1 MPGMSPGDPVSTLST
16 ASLHALLAAL
26 KAQGCRV
33 PAEMGQALQDLCLAS
48 AHDNP
53 IAQAQARV
61 LLQQAACDLHWA
73 APRWDLAPA
82 QGDPLTPWGSVWLGP
97 VDGVWQVWLRSAQ
110 EGWHRLDSQ
119 EQALPPTPA
128 PGLGG
133 WLIVPQGLPQAVEMS
148 GGTGSTMTG
157 DAASTTA
164 NSESANYWGWVLG
177 LLRGRVLGIMAASVL
192 INLGLVIL
200 PLFAMLVYDKVVYNG
215 VFETLWAL
223 AGGVMIFVLL
233 ELVVRLLRARQIERL
248 ALVLDERVDRHLFS
262 SLLQPTGRA
271 GSQPGMAARFLTL
284 YRDLAGARDFFSANY
299 LLAVADLPFVV
310 LIWVVIALIAWP
322 LMLVTLFWTLVYVL
336 VGSYLKGRTLKD
348 SHAVMRSQI
357 AKQAVLTDALS
368 SLDLLR
374 TSHAGGRLFQRFMR
388 LASQQSLE
396 AAALRHDGLHQMH
409 LTQVIYTCNFVS
421 LLFVGAYLVFDQT
434 ITSGALVATS
444 MLTGRTLSVVSL
456 ALQTLGRWNELQSAL
471 KALTPYLKDAPV
483 QPGAA
488 ARRDPVDVQ
497 GFLALVQVEHRYGKN
512 PPVLHPMSL
521 RIAAGERVALLG
533 RPGSGKSTLSRVIAG
548 AMLPST
554 GEVRVDDV
562 ALLDHD
568 ASDRARW
575 LAFKPQE
582 PNLVAGTVEENILIG
597 LPEAASQAQR
607 MAALKRGIYFAGLD
621 HDLSL
626 GSLSLS
632 QSVEEYG
639 ANLSGG
645 QRQKVALARA
655 LATDARVLIL
665 DEPTNGLDPESEKIL
680 VTRLAELTSVTLI
693 LITHSAR
700 MLGLTQRVVVLDQ
713 GRVVADGV
721 TSELVKVGA

>member
-1 MPGMSPGDPVSTLST
+1 MS
-16 ASLHALLAAL
+16 
-26 KAQGCRV
+26 
-33 PAEMGQALQDLCLAS
+33 
-48 AHDNP
+48 
-53 IAQAQARV
+53 
-61 LLQQAACDLHWA
+61 
-73 APRWDLAPA
+73 
-82 QGDPLTPWGSVWLGP
+82 
-97 VDGVWQVWLRSAQ
+97 
-110 EGWHRLDSQ
+110 
-119 EQALPPTPA
+119 
-128 PGLGG
+128 G
-133 WLIVPQGLPQAVEMS
+133 WLIVPQGLPQGVEMGS
-148 GGTGSTMTG
+148 EMTGSAG
-157 DAASTTA
+157 GNTA
-164 NSESANYWGWVLG
+164 NNSTNNTASSESANYWGWVLG

-310 LIWVVIALIAWP
+310 LIWVVIGIIAWP
-322 LMLVTLFWTLVYVL
+322 LMLVTLFWTAVYVL
-336 VGSYLKGRTLKD
+336 IGSYLKGRTLKD

-483 QPGAA
+483 QQGAA
-488 ARRDPVDVQ
+488 ARRDPADVQ

-512 PPVLHPMSL
+512 PPVLHPLSL

-548 AMLPST
+548 AMMPST

-582 PNLVAGTVEENILIG
+582 PNLVAGTVEDNILIG
-597 LPEAASQAQR
+597 LPEAASQEQR

-632 QSVEEYG
+632 QLVEEYG

-721 TSELVKVGA
+721 TSELVKVGG